1 MKAEMKYRALL
12 WMGMVIVLSGCGTNS
27 KVDDFITNYNESEVI
42 QKPIEN
48 YSGTSTSLSEEL
60 FLEWSTTETNEGYGQ
75 YMEFSSDLL
84 ATSLQAKKRVVLVSF
99 DEQCDNCVELDKDM
113 STALSRIPSDV
124 VVMKI
129 PFAQAQSLYKAKEQN
144 SVIYLNADGSV
155 KYLSDGGIRTVDN
168 LVYYL

>member
-1 MKAEMKYRALL
+1 
-12 WMGMVIVLSGCGTNS
+12 MVILSGCGTNS

-60 FLEWSTTETNEGYGQ
+60 FLEGATTETNEWYGQ
-75 YMEFSSDLL
+75 YIEYSSDLL
-84 ATSLQAKKRVVLVSF
+84 ATSLQGKKRVVLISF
-99 DEQCDNCVELDKDM
+99 DAQCDNCVQLDRDM

-124 VVMKI
+124 VVMKL
-129 PFAQAQSLYKAKEQN
+129 PFAQAQSLYQAKEHN
-144 SVIYLNADGSV
+144 SVIYLNVDGSV